1 MARKKMT
8 WWLSAMMAAM
18 LMVLTGCQTIQGL
31 DIVQAL
37 LNNAT
42 LQSASSKSSLEL
54 ELVPGNT
61 SGLSPEAKQAFDT
74 LNHAKL
80 EFRSVN
86 VQDKQHMFVDGALTY
101 GRGTI
106 PFQVA
111 MSGTNLTL
119 QVEGAKKPFSFDL
132 MNSAGGAAALPAAET
147 TALQKELMSK
157 MNDLIPVVMKFIIA
171 NLPNPEHISVSSV
184 TDTVNNETL
193 SLKKAHIE
201 IKGSELLPLVK
212 GFLTNMVADE
222 KGLKDLLGQL
232 YDILMPVIKESM
244 KAASKDSEA
253 PSEYNDLM
261 TAYMDNKNLAVE
273 FLYTT
278 LQQLVKTQ
286 LDNWDETMANSV
298 SAVSEPQMKALLSDQ
313 TVLQADLYMDQDKQI
328 RKIHADLSLPI
339 VDESSGVSAVKLA
352 YTSEIWNINKP
363 VKAETI
369 DVSGGTI
376 ELKDLSGG
384 NATGLL
390 SSVKKDS
397 ALYKLLRN
405 DLKVAKKD
413 IMLILNQEG
422 EVYYPWDSSHPFIDD
437 SGVAMVSARYLAEQ
451 LGAEVAWDAD
461 ASQITINDALSEKK
475 VVLTLDA
482 STAKVNGADVRLDS
496 PAILKNGVTFVP
508 LRFIA
513 EQLGG
518 KVEFDEST
526 HSVRVTRE

>member
-31 DIVQAL
+31 DIGQAL

-54 ELVPGNT
+54 ELVSGNT
-61 SGLSPEAKQAFDT
+61 STLSPEDKQAFDM

-119 QVEGAKKPFSFDL
+119 QVEGAKKPFSMDL
-132 MNSAGGAAALPAAET
+132 MNGMGGAAALPAAET
-147 TALQKELMSK
+147 TALQKELMGK
-157 MNDLIPVVMKFIIA
+157 MNDLVPVVLKFVIF
-171 NLPNPEHISVSSV
+171 NLPNPEHFSVSSV

-193 SLKKAHIE
+193 SLNKAHIE

-212 GFLTNMVADE
+212 AFLTNMVADE

-244 KAASKDSEA
+244 QAASKDSVA
-253 PSEYNDLM
+253 PSQYNDLM
-261 TAYMDNKNLAVE
+261 MAYMNNKTLAVE

-278 LQQLVKTQ
+278 LQQLVQTQ
-286 LDNWDETMANSV
+286 LDKWDETIANSV

-313 TVLQADLYMDQDKQI
+313 TVLQADLYVDQDKQI
-328 RKIHADLSLPI
+328 RKIKADLTLPI

-363 VKAETI
+363 VKAETL

-384 NATGLL
+384 RNAAALL
-390 SSVKKDS
+390 SSIKKDS
-397 ALYKLLRN
+397 TLYKLLRN
-405 DLKVAKKD
+405 DPESRE
-413 IMLILNQEG
+413 EG
-422 EVYYPWDSSHPFIDD
+422 YDVDTESRRRSLLSLGLQPPF
-437 SGVAMVSARYLAEQ
+437 
-451 LGAEVAWDAD
+451 
-461 ASQITINDALSEKK
+461 
-475 VVLTLDA
+475 
-482 STAKVNGADVRLDS
+482 
-496 PAILKNGVTFVP
+496 
-508 LRFIA
+508 
-513 EQLGG
+513 
-518 KVEFDEST
+518 
-526 HSVRVTRE
+526 H